1 MALRNPRELVAPR
14 DENTAVPAERGGDA
28 VDGAVVI
35 DAFSRLGDGVGR
47 GDVTSACAAA
57 SRVSLLFVF
66 QCQWTVYHCFS
77 GRKAHLLNSDA
88 AAHAKVCRM
97 FFFFFF
103 AAER

>member
-1 MALRNPRELVAPR
+1 
-14 DENTAVPAERGGDA
+14 
-28 VDGAVVI
+28 
-35 DAFSRLGDGVGR
+35 
-47 GDVTSACAAA
+47 
-57 SRVSLLFVF
+57 LLFVF